1 MVVEMRMLNYLREVF
16 KTPEYSDEYPNDYF
30 EVNIQIMKTATIWDR
45 KKPFSIV
52 IFIYC
57 IIYCTPSEFISL
69 WYTRINVASLTM
81 NLGVALTHGVAVIKV
96 MNWYYRQR
104 DMVNLMASLQGQED
118 LKYENFKSF
127 KPGYIIQKAKRLNIV
142 VSTLFFWCAISVPVS
157 GYIAGFANIFI
168 NYFWH
173 HSTANLSNS
182 TDNYNSTISTMNFKC
197 GLPFFSW
204 IPFDYSTE
212 ELCFLAMMFQSV
224 PMYYLTLMIV
234 AVDTF
239 FMSLVNFLTAHLM
252 VLQGALK
259 TVCERGDV
267 KAGSYVNIL
276 SRRKNE
282 LKELK
287 KCLKHLQFIQNKC
300 EYVENA
306 YSLQML
312 CQVMVSLFVICTCL
326 FLIST
331 VSIIILLGWYLIV

>member
-1 MVVEMRMLNYLREVF
+1 MVVEMRMLSYLREVL
-16 KTPEYSDEYPNDYF
+16 KSPTYSDEYPNDYF

-45 KKPFSIV
+45 KKVFSIF

-81 NLGVALTHGVAVIKV
+81 NLGVGLTHGVAVIKV
-96 MNWYYRQR
+96 LNWYYRQQE
-104 DMVNLMASLQGQED
+104 MVDLMASLQERED
-118 LKYENFKSF
+118 MKYENFKSF
-127 KPGYIIQKAKRLNIV
+127 KPGYILQKAKRLNIV

-173 HSTANLSNS
+173 HSTVNISNT
-182 TDNYNSTISTMNFKC
+182 TDNNNSTISTTNFKC

-212 ELCFLAMMFQSV
+212 EFCFLAMMFQCI

-239 FMSLVNFLTAHLM
+239 FMSIVNYLTAHLM
-252 VLQGALK
+252 VLQGALT
-259 TVCERGDV
+259 TVCERGDI
-267 KAGSYVNIL
+267 KSRTSGNIII
-276 SRRKNE
+276 RRRNE

-300 EYVENA
+300 EVVENV

-331 VSIIILLGWYLIV
+331 VSIFYNLIVYI